1 MRTRVTTTRPNAR
14 DVSKR
19 PRERFAL
26 AAYTDGFAAH
36 DDGVLLA
43 SCPYDIADQATLYQ
57 CWRDGWQDA
66 RYAELAIGTRRRR
79 RRGVGRKDERDESAP
94 DGPGFVGVARPERGG
109 ALAGIAERRSG
120 GALSPLAAAIRA
132 RLLLRLEALGIAAA
146 HVTISTRRDDAGF
159 LTVSARVD
167 RRAAALAGASAKAE
181 TLRTDPDSYGLTKQG
196 SAVANSLVEAML
208 ARLNAWS
215 AA

>member
-1 MRTRVTTTRPNAR
+1 MRTRVTQTRPNAS

-36 DDGVLLA
+36 DDGVPMA
-43 SCPYDIADQATLYQ
+43 HCPYDIADQAMLYQ

-66 RYAELAIGTRRRR
+66 RYAERAIGTRRRR
-79 RRGVGRKDERDESAP
+79 RRGVGRTGETDDSAP
-94 DGPGFVGVARPERGG
+94 DGPAFVGVARPERGG

-132 RLLLRLEALGIAAA
+132 RLLLRLSALGIAAA

-159 LTVSARVD
+159 LAVSARVD
-167 RRAAALAGASAKAE
+167 PRAAALAGARATAE
-181 TLRTDPDSYGLTKQG
+181 TLRTDPDSYGLTREG
-196 SAVANSLVEAML
+196 SCVANRVVDALL
-208 ARLNAWS
+208 ADLQAWRDE
-215 AA
+215 